1 MKRIIATVM
10 GFVLAMMVLGSAMM
24 LLRSN
29 RFLSF
34 GVLGVFVPSEEK
46 KIWREEGKGW
56 NEEQAKSTAKSYL
69 EEKYGGEF
77 IYVSNSVPPRSYPDD
92 LIIVCDFKRK
102 DNEEAK
108 AHGRYAVDVVYKS
121 GEYTVVGDEYMF
133 VHIRKVAED
142 FLRPYV
148 ENRFSD
154 MEFVFF
160 VKRTGKEC
168 GALHFEYFADAE
180 IPQSFDEIHDV
191 TSKIE
196 FKIIV
201 PKSEDQNKVS
211 EACSLLK
218 SDLEELDMN
227 IKVGG
232 YIDVYGDDHFA
243 EIRQYSDPRGH
254 DNGFY
259 SREKIM

>member
-10 GFVLAMMVLGSAMM
+10 VIVSAMIVLGSAMM

-34 GVLGVFVPSEEK
+34 GVLGVFIPSEEK
-46 KIWREEGKGW
+46 KIWREERKGW

-92 LIIVCDFKRK
+92 LVIVCEFKRK

-108 AHGRYAVDVVYKS
+108 AHGRYAVDVAYKS

-154 MEFVFF
+154 IEFVFYIY
-160 VKRTGKEC
+160 RAKE
-168 GALHFEYFADAE
+168 HFGDRNSEYFADTE
-180 IPQSFDEIHDV
+180 IPRSFDELCDV
-191 TSKIE
+191 TGGVY
-196 FKIIV
+196 FQIIV

-218 SDLEELDMN
+218 SDLEELDME
-227 IKVGG
+227 IEIGG
-232 YIDVYGDDHFA
+232 FIDVYGDDSFA

-254 DNGFY
+254 GRRFY
-259 SREKIM
+259 SRERVM

>member
-1 MKRIIATVM
+1 MMKRVIATVM
-10 GFVLAMMVLGSAMM
+10 GFVLAMIVLGSAMM

-46 KIWREEGKGW
+46 KIWREERKGW
-56 NEEQAKSTAKSYL
+56 NEEQAKSTAQSYL
-69 EEKYGGEF
+69 EDKYGGEF
-77 IYVSNSVPPRSYPDD
+77 IYVSKSVPPYSKD
-92 LIIVCDFKRK
+92 LVIVCKFRRK
-102 DNEEAK
+102 DDEEARK
-108 AHGRYAVDVVYKS
+108 YAVDVVYKS

-160 VKRTGKEC
+160 VKRADNQC
-168 GALHFEYFADAE
+168 GVLQPEYFADAE
-180 IPQSFDEIHDV
+180 IPQNFDELCDV
-191 TSKIE
+191 TRGVY

-218 SDLEELDMN
+218 NDLKELNMN

-232 YIDVYGDDHFA
+232 YIDVYGDDSFA

-254 DNGFY
+254 DVVFY
-259 SREKIM
+259 SREKIL

>member
-1 MKRIIATVM
+1 MKRLIATVM
-10 GFVLAMMVLGSAMM
+10 VIVSAMIVLGSAMM

-34 GVLGVFVPSEEK
+34 GILGVFVPSEEK
-46 KIWREEGKGW
+46 KIWREERKGW
-56 NEEQAKSTAKSYL
+56 NEEQAKSTAQSYL

-77 IYVSNSVPPRSYPDD
+77 IYVSKSVPPRSYPRD
-92 LIIVCDFKRK
+92 LIIICDFMRK
-102 DNEEAK
+102 DNEESK
-108 AHGRYAVDVVYKS
+108 AHGRYAVDVAYKS
-121 GEYTVVGDEYMF
+121 GEYTVVGDDYMF

-148 ENRFSD
+148 ENHFAD
-154 MEFVFF
+154 IEFVFYIYRADKQCG
-160 VKRTGKEC
+160 VKY
-168 GALHFEYFADAE
+168 AEYFADSQ
-180 IPQSFDEIHDV
+180 IPQNFDELCDV
-191 TSKIE
+191 TSEIE
-196 FKIIV
+196 FAIIV

-232 YIDVYGDDHFA
+232 FIDVYWDDSFA
-243 EIRQYSDPRGH
+243 EIRQYSNPRGH
-254 DNGFY
+254 EKGYY
-259 SREKIM
+259 SRERVM